1 MTLKRILILSLLLTA
16 AWNAGARNRAG
27 EIERQIRPVT
37 FPERDFRI
45 TDFGAEAGG
54 EADCRPAVAAAID
67 RCSREG
73 GGRVVIPAGR
83 WFSKGPVV
91 LKSHV
96 NLHLEAGAVL
106 FFSSDE
112 ADYLPAVLTRW
123 EGTEVY
129 NYSPLIYAWQ
139 ATNIAVTGQGVID
152 GRGSHNF
159 AHWKPRQKADQ
170 KALRRMGTDLVP
182 VSDRLFGEGHYLR
195 PAMLEPVNCTD
206 VLIEGVTFVDSPFW
220 VIHPLACENV
230 TVRGVTVD
238 SYNLNNDGCD
248 PESCTN
254 VLIEDCTFRTG
265 DDGIAIKSGRDNDAW
280 RIGRP
285 TENVL
290 IRNCSFRSKANGVC
304 IGSEISGGVR
314 NVVVENVRMSDVGN
328 GIYFKS
334 NLDRGGYIE
343 DVFVCGVEA
352 DSVRK
357 TLVLFEPDYKSES
370 RENHPTAFRGFV
382 IEDVRAQWAGKAG
395 IDIRGFAD
403 MPVRDVTISR
413 LTLASTPEPV
423 IVRNAAGIILSE
435 VTINGER
442 QDRRDPD
449 ACISLNGK
457 WEVAIADTMPQTYAA
472 KVPVPGVITMATPS
486 LGEDLDA
493 VDNREIGYDYVWYR
507 RTFTLDGAAY
517 PRALLRLRAKYN
529 AQVFLNG
536 REIGC
541 DPHTTYSHGTFDL
554 SEAIDYDGANELV
567 VRVGSWNT
575 ATTPSKEN
583 SAEWWR
589 NSRAPGIWDDVT
601 LCLGQSVSIDHL
613 KILPE
618 VPEGRVRCVA
628 TLVNTST
635 RDERLAI
642 EAAVCDDMLAVSR
655 AAAEVFVPAGG
666 SAKCELMLP
675 ADMLRTWSA
684 GKEGTPWLYRMEVTA
699 TNTAGVLCSR
709 KSERFGYR
717 SIETRGRDVL
727 VNGEKVLFR
736 AENIAFVRALNRW
749 ADVMFDEAWIRRFLR
764 VAVQEYNFNYLRFHL
779 GHAYGKWYD
788 IADEEGIMIQDEW
801 RFMHDDEPTGKDL
814 DDTETEFRRWISENV
829 NHPSIV
835 AWDQENEGNV
845 RLEAL
850 KAELRRYDPTRLWGE
865 DDYDAKHIYEYSE
878 NVVKDFSGYTISDTK
893 PSTVLESCRLWTNEF
908 GRLEPRENF
917 KTSRTASGWGLYYY
931 DRDDIARLL
940 SDLHA
945 DIGTFYRS
953 RRLQA
958 WAPFA
963 LLSGAVNGHNFYR
976 GDIADSL
983 SPQPNL
989 LVLKRLNEPIGTSVE
1004 MNQAREWYKD
1014 KTLYRPGA
1022 EYRKTIWVWNDLPR
1036 ACDVRLRV
1044 LLVAPDGT
1052 KHICADEIVPVAAS
1066 SAVKR
1071 EIRLTM
1077 PRTQGVCLVEPRLTL
1092 PGGREVAGV
1101 RRRLMVARNASKVAE
1116 RMAFGGR
1123 RTPVAGGW
1131 SILEHFTGSDIPD
1144 PVRQGIIAA
1153 AGDGLID
1160 RIDVS
1165 GTPEVPTYIVQSTRY
1180 ESHDRLHLTTTTF
1193 DAEGRVRDIRRAE
1206 AMPYVNLPAPV
1217 RRTIVEVVGS
1227 VPVDESRVIRR
1238 GEGDETT
1245 YEITMIGSDLRYK
1258 LRITD
1263 DGVLHDKKVTRK
1275 KAKK

>member
-1 MTLKRILILSLLLTA
+1 MTLKRILILGFLLAAALHATA
-16 AWNAGARNRAG
+16 QNRAE
-27 EIERQIRPVT
+27 EIERRIRPVT
-37 FPERDFRI
+37 FPDREFRI
-45 TDFGAEAGG
+45 IDFGAEADGKS
-54 EADCRPAVAAAID
+54 DSRPAIIAAID

-73 GGRVVIPAGR
+73 GGRVVVPAGR

-91 LKSHV
+91 LKSYV
-96 NLHLEAGAVL
+96 DLHLEAGAEL

-112 ADYLPAVLTRW
+112 TDYLPAVLTRW

-129 NYSPLIYAWQ
+129 NYSPLIYARQ
-139 ATNIAVTGQGVID
+139 ATNIAITGQGVIN
-152 GRGSHNF
+152 GQGSHNF
-159 AHWKPRQKADQ
+159 AQWKPRQKADQ
-170 KALRRMGTDLVP
+170 KELRRMGTNLIP
-182 VSDRLFGEGHYLR
+182 VSSRVFGEGHYLR
-195 PAMLEPVNCTD
+195 PAMLEPVDCTN

-254 VLIEDCTFRTG
+254 VLIEDCVFRTG

-280 RIGRP
+280 CIGRP
-285 TENVL
+285 SENIL

-314 NVVVENVRMSDVGN
+314 NVVVEDVRMSDVGN

-343 DVFVCGVEA
+343 DVFVHGVEA
-352 DSVRK
+352 DTVRK

-370 RENHPTAFRGFV
+370 KENHPTAFRGFA
-382 IEDVRAQWAGKAG
+382 IENVRAQWAGKAG

-403 MPVRDVTISR
+403 MPVRDVTVRR
-413 LTLASTPEPV
+413 LALDSTPEPV
-423 IVRNAAGIILSE
+423 IVRNAVDVTLSE
-435 VTINGER
+435 VTINGQR
-442 QDRRDPD
+442 QDRHDPD

-457 WEVAIADTMPQTYAA
+457 WEVAIADAMPQSYAA
-472 KVPVPGVITMATPS
+472 KVPVPGVISQATPS

-493 VDNREIGYDYVWYR
+493 IDSREIGYDYVWYR
-507 RTFTLDGAAY
+507 RTFTLDGTAY

-529 AQVFLNG
+529 ARVFLNG
-536 REIGC
+536 REIGY

-554 SEAIDYDGANELV
+554 SEAIDYDGPNELV
-567 VRVGSWNT
+567 VCVGSWNT

-618 VPEGRVRCVA
+618 VVEGCVRCVA
-628 TLVNTST
+628 TLVNASD
-635 RDERLAI
+635 RDECLTI
-642 EAAVCDDMLAVSR
+642 KAAVCDDMLTVSH
-655 AAAEVFVPAGG
+655 ATTKVSVPAGG
-666 SAKCELMLP
+666 SAECCLTLP
-675 ADMLRTWSA
+675 AGMLRTWSA
-684 GKEGTPWLYRMEVTA
+684 GKEGTPRLYRMEVTA
-699 TNTAGVLCSR
+699 ADTAGMLCSR

-749 ADVMFDEAWIRRFLR
+749 ADAVFDEAWIRRFLR
-764 VAVQEYNFNYLRFHL
+764 AAVQKYNFNYLRIHL

-814 DDTETEFRRWISENV
+814 EDTETEFRRWVRENV

-850 KAELRRYDPTRLWGE
+850 KAELRCYDPSRLWGE
-865 DDYDAKHIYEYSE
+865 DDYVAKHIYEYSE

-908 GRLEPRENF
+908 GQLEPRENF

-963 LLSGAVNGHNFYR
+963 LLSGAVNGHNFYH
-976 GDIADSL
+976 GNIADLL

-989 LVLKRLNEPIGTSVE
+989 LVLKRLNEPVGASVE

-1014 KTLYRPGA
+1014 RTLYRPGG
-1022 EYRKTIWVWNDLPR
+1022 EYRKTVWVWNDLPQ

-1044 LLVAPDGT
+1044 VLVASDGT
-1052 KHICADEIVPVAAS
+1052 ECVCADENVSVAAS
-1066 SAVKR
+1066 SAVER
-1071 EIRLTM
+1071 EVRLTM
-1077 PRTQGVCLVEPRLTL
+1077 PRMQGVCLVEPRLTL
-1092 PGGREVAGV
+1092 SGGQEIAGV
-1101 RRRLMVARNASKVAE
+1101 QRRLMVARNVSKVAE

-1131 SILEHFTGSDIPD
+1131 SILEHFTGSDLPD
-1144 PVRQGIIAA
+1144 RVRQSIIETVD
-1153 AGDGLID
+1153 DGLID
-1160 RIDVS
+1160 KIDVS
-1165 GTPEVPTYIVQSTRY
+1165 GTSEAPTYIVQSTRY
-1180 ESHDRLHLTTTTF
+1180 ESHDRLHLTTFTL
-1193 DAEGRVRDIRRAE
+1193 DADGRVRDIRRAE

-1238 GEGDETT
+1238 GEGDDKT

-1263 DGVLHDKKVTRK
+1263 DGVLHDKTITRK